1 MFVPFLPY
9 PSILQCGQL
18 TRLAEKLIWFERDFL
33 GQTVNFLV
41 VRTWFVLLASKN
53 VGVNKYSLGSVK
65 ALSLQICSIIIL
77 NSLLFIIIVQ
87 NVVNR
92 QKNRSTL
99 KKDMYKCHGMNN
111 YG

>member
-1 MFVPFLPY
+1 M
-9 PSILQCGQL
+9 
-18 TRLAEKLIWFERDFL
+18 LIWFERDFL

-53 VGVNKYSLGSVK
+53 VGVNKYSLGSIK
-65 ALSLQICSIIIL
+65 ALSLQICSIRL

-92 QKNRSTL
+92 QNNRSTS
-99 KKDMYKCHGMNN
+99 KKICTNVRV
-111 YG
+111 